1 MGAGSVLGKD
11 KINKVIKGFS
21 RLVAATEKE
30 PHPGRSNAHPARPP
44 SLTGLLHQALGTA
57 VHRDLLLAAAVAE
70 ELSNAPVQWDC
81 SFGFLAICFP
91 IRKVMCMLVM
101 LPRIPSEV
109 LLFYLTRSPV
119 CRRAGH

>member
-11 KINKVIKGFS
+11 MINKVIKGFS

-30 PHPGRSNAHPARPP
+30 PHPGRSNAHPTRPP

-70 ELSNAPVQWDC
+70 ELSNAPC
-81 SFGFLAICFP
+81 SGIAHLGFWPSVFQFGRSCVCWSCCQGFLQKSFCF
-91 IRKVMCMLVM
+91 I
-101 LPRIPSEV
+101 
-109 LLFYLTRSPV
+109 
-119 CRRAGH
+119 